1 MADGVAT
8 KAESSLAVF
17 FETKIMDAAGRTSA
31 TIPALVSNDNED
43 AVEAHSIH
51 DTLLLMDIYG
61 FCIAHILN
69 YIKNRFELDL
79 DDARR
84 IVEHSAFVMPSRSKL
99 FETGINAGFQED
111 FITAINILVPQV
123 ENSVRCLL
131 QDSGAIVYNL
141 KDDGTEEV
149 KTLHALLDLPEAA
162 DIFEAD
168 LLFTLKAVFCSK
180 FGLNLRNENAHGL
193 LSDGFF
199 FSRRAYYG
207 WWLVFRLCY
216 TLNGRELWR
225 NYSAVT
231 SHLEDA
237 WSEPGVQ
244 NCEDDESD
252 S

>member
-1 MADGVAT
+1 
-8 KAESSLAVF
+8 
-17 FETKIMDAAGRTSA
+17 MDDDFHLLHGRTAHVHLRVEEGLDFIGCDFVQSH
-31 TIPALVSNDNED
+31 TSKCRINMPLQNDTG
-43 AVEAHSIH
+43 V
-51 DTLLLMDIYG
+51 
-61 FCIAHILN
+61 
-69 YIKNRFELDL
+69 
-79 DDARR
+79 
-84 IVEHSAFVMPSRSKL
+84 VSAFVMPDRSKL
-99 FETGINAGFQED
+99 FETGINAGFQND
-111 FITAINILVPQV
+111 LFTAINILIPQV

-131 QDSGAIVYNL
+131 QDSGAIIYNL

-180 FGLNLRNENAHGL
+180 FGLNLRNDNAHGL

-231 SHLEDA
+231 SHLEEA
-237 WSEPGVQ
+237 WSELGVQ